1 MGNEIVIYSDLNSYS
16 PSKKFLLK
24 NVESVYSSL
33 ENIFS
38 TNKGERLFRPEFGE
52 SLDDFLFELMDDIT
66 ALRLEDFIIEAVGKW
81 EPRVTLDHKLSS
93 VTAIPE
99 ENRYDVL
106 LVFQIQGIDN
116 ESFRFVGEVSR

>member
-1 MGNEIVIYSDLNSYS
+1 MGEIIIYSDLNSYS

-38 TNKGERLFRPEFGE
+38 TNKEERLFRPEFGE
-52 SLDDFLFELMDDIT
+52 SLDEFLFELMDDIT
-66 ALRLEDFIIEAVGKW
+66 AMRLEDFIIEAVGKW

-106 LVFQIQGIDN
+106 LVFEIQGIDN
-116 ESFRFVGEVSR
+116 ESFRFAGEVSR